1 MGWENVISFV
11 GLFLIVGFAWLFSTR
26 RSAVQLRI
34 IAWGL
39 GFQFLF
45 GAIIFGL
52 PFGERLFL
60 FLNQMVAHL
69 LGYAE
74 EGAAFLFGPL
84 AIPAGAEGSLG
95 YMLAFQALPAVIFFS
110 AIMGLLYHWK
120 VMPWVVG
127 RFARIFT
134 RGMRVSGAE
143 GVCATSNIFVG
154 IESAMAIR
162 PFLRKMTRS
171 ELCLLLTAG
180 MATIASTVLGLYV
193 LTLQSVFPD
202 IAGHLVTAS
211 LLSAPAALVMAKV
224 LMPET
229 GQPETLGED
238 VQPQIE
244 PKDNW
249 MQAVTDSSM
258 EGFKLAVGIGVALI
272 AFISLLAMVNGAT
285 GWVGS
290 WFGLESLR
298 LEQIAGWIF
307 IPFAFLMGVTPAD
320 VPAVSELMGL
330 RLLITEVPA
339 YQQLAVWIQEGTLQ
353 SPRSAVIATYAL
365 CGFAHVASL
374 GIFLGGIAALEP
386 SRTKDLGAVGLR
398 ALGAA
403 TLACLMTGC
412 IAGIFTFGDAI
423 NLLQVA
429 E

>member
-1 MGWENVISFV
+1 MGWVNLMSLA
-11 GLFLIVGFAWLFSTR
+11 GLFVIVGFAWMLSTH
-26 RSAVQLRI
+26 RSAVKPRI

-39 GFQFLF
+39 GIQFLF
-45 GAIIFGL
+45 AVLIFGL

-60 FLNQMVAHL
+60 FMNKFVANL

-74 EGAAFLFGPL
+74 EGASFLFGPL
-84 AIPAGAEGSLG
+84 AVPAGTEGSLG

-120 VMPWVVG
+120 VMPWVIG
-127 RFARIFT
+127 TFARLFT
-134 RGMRVSGAE
+134 RSMRVSGAE

-162 PFLRKMTRS
+162 PFLRNMTRS

-224 LMPET
+224 VYPET
-229 GQPETLGED
+229 EQPETLGVD
-238 VQPQIE
+238 VKPQIE
-244 PKDNW
+244 SKDNW

-258 EGFKLAVGIGVALI
+258 EGFKLAIGIGVALI
-272 AFISLLAMVNGAT
+272 AFISLLALVNGAT
-285 GWVGS
+285 GWIGG
-290 WFGLESLR
+290 WFGLDSLR

-307 IPFAFLMGVTPAD
+307 VPFVFLMGVAPAD
-320 VPAVSELMGL
+320 VTAISELIGL
-330 RLLITEVPA
+330 RLLVTEVPA
-339 YQQLAVWIQEGTLQ
+339 YQQLALMIQEGTLQ

-374 GIFLGGIAALEP
+374 GIFMGGIAALEP

-398 ALGAA
+398 ALLAA
-403 TLACLMTGC
+403 TLACLITGC
-412 IAGIFTFGDAI
+412 VAGIFTFGDAVS
-423 NLLQVA
+423 LLEVA

>member
-1 MGWENVISFV
+1 MSLA
-11 GLFLIVGFAWLFSTR
+11 GLFVIVGFAWMLSTH
-26 RSAVQLRI
+26 RSAVKPRI

-39 GFQFLF
+39 GIQFLF
-45 GAIIFGL
+45 AVLIFGL

-60 FLNQMVAHL
+60 FMNKFVANL

-74 EGAAFLFGPL
+74 EGASFLFGPL
-84 AIPAGAEGSLG
+84 AVPAGTEGSLG

-120 VMPWVVG
+120 VMPWVIG
-127 RFARIFT
+127 TFARLFT
-134 RGMRVSGAE
+134 RSMRVSGAE

-162 PFLRKMTRS
+162 PFLRNMTRS

-224 LMPET
+224 VYPET
-229 GQPETLGED
+229 EQPETLGVD
-238 VQPQIE
+238 VKPQIE
-244 PKDNW
+244 SKDNW

-258 EGFKLAVGIGVALI
+258 EGFKLAIGIGVALI
-272 AFISLLAMVNGAT
+272 AFISLLALVNGAT
-285 GWVGS
+285 GWIGG
-290 WFGLESLR
+290 WFGLDSLR

-307 IPFAFLMGVTPAD
+307 VPFVFLMGVAPAD
-320 VPAVSELMGL
+320 VTAISELIGL
-330 RLLITEVPA
+330 RLLVTEVPA
-339 YQQLAVWIQEGTLQ
+339 YQQLALMIQEGTLQ

-374 GIFLGGIAALEP
+374 GIFMGGIAALEP

-398 ALGAA
+398 ALLAA
-403 TLACLMTGC
+403 TLACLITGC
-412 IAGIFTFGDAI
+412 VAGIFTFGDAVS
-423 NLLQVA
+423 LLEVA